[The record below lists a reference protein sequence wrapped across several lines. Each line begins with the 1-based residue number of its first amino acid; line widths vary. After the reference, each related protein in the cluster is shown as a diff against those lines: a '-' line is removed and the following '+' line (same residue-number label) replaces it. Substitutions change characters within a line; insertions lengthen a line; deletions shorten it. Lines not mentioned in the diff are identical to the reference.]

1 MYFVSSRREASLL
14 IPEQPVPESGAPS
27 AGSEPPL
34 TPEILRQRIMPFLAG
49 LRERAEASLVLPD
62 PEPAEVP
69 APEAA
74 ENVPPGEAAVAEEL
88 KEEGIPAE
96 TPAPEADPAV
106 ISGVIAKGD
115 SASELLSPYLSASS
129 VQQLLDVTKKVHPLS
144 RIRTGQPYT
153 LVRTPGGDGME
164 RFEYEIDDQKKLI
177 VTKTGEGFAAHVEP
191 IVYDFNLVR
200 VSGTIRSSLFET
212 LASTGE
218 SPILA
223 VRIAEIF
230 GSEINFIK
238 DLREGDG
245 FSLLIEK
252 RFRGEAF
259 KGYGRVLGATFTNQG
274 KTYEAYR
281 FVTED
286 GEAFFTISPDKNCP
300 FIIHSANNNYTVLGT
315 SFNLQSYARENFAVV
330 TLHTGCLQAQARKDV
345 IILDPLDTAIVFWI
359 AASALSFILALF
371 VSKKSHA

>member
-1 MYFVSSRREASLL
+1 
-14 IPEQPVPESGAPS
+14 
-27 AGSEPPL
+27 
-34 TPEILRQRIMPFLAG
+34 
-49 LRERAEASLVLPD
+49 
-62 PEPAEVP
+62 
-69 APEAA
+69 
-74 ENVPPGEAAVAEEL
+74 
-88 KEEGIPAE
+88 
-96 TPAPEADPAV
+96 
-106 ISGVIAKGD
+106 
-115 SASELLSPYLSASS
+115 
-129 VQQLLDVTKKVHPLS
+129 
-144 RIRTGQPYT
+144 
-153 LVRTPGGDGME
+153 ME

-281 FVTED
+281 SSRD
-286 GEAFFTISPDKNCP
+286 GEAFSTPRVRASKDAAQGALAFTRISPGYSDDRKHLFSRTAGRIRVWTTRP
-300 FIIHSANNNYTVLGT
+300 RPGRRSRPWATARWKRPGGATGSAT
-315 SFNLQSYARENFAVV
+315 
-330 TLHTGCLQAQARKDV
+330 
-345 IILDPLDTAIVFWI
+345 WW
-359 AASALSFILALF
+359 
-371 VSKKSHA
+371 